1 MDCPD
6 AIMGDLDGGSRE
18 DEAFANVD
26 KDSSSD
32 ASSKTG
38 TKVQTSSEVL
48 RKVTLP
54 GDLISKFLEVAK
66 ENSDN
71 NIETL
76 GTIGGQLYNNEL
88 RVTNLLI
95 PKQTGTSD
103 SCTMHGMEDVWEY
116 HDKENI
122 LFLGWIHTHPGYSVY
137 LSSVDMHNQY
147 ERQRMLPE
155 VSQFS
160 ALSRS

>member
-6 AIMGDLDGGSRE
+6 AIMGDLDGGSKE

-76 GTIGGQLYNNEL
+76 GTLGGQLYNNKL
-88 RVTNLLI
+88 RV
-95 PKQTGTSD
+95 
-103 SCTMHGMEDVWEY
+103 
-116 HDKENI
+116 
-122 LFLGWIHTHPGYSVY
+122 F
-137 LSSVDMHNQY
+137 
-147 ERQRMLPE
+147 LPE
-155 VSQFS
+155 TSS
-160 ALSRS
+160 YIA